1 MKRIITSFSSALLL
15 CASLNAQAQQPVKEP
30 KVLFIGIDGVRSDAL
45 GQANTPNIDSL
56 MNIGLYTYDS
66 WHCGITVSGPS
77 WNDMLCGVWEQK
89 HKVTNNNY
97 TNADYVNYPY
107 FPKRAKECRPDLKA
121 VQIITWDPM
130 NDPAN
135 SNNSAGY
142 VTNSGFN
149 QSIDAG
155 SHGQHAV
162 TNAALVQLA
171 DPNLDVLFIH
181 YDEVDATGHGS
192 GFNTTNPAYINAIQG
207 VDGEVG
213 EVLAALYARPNYA
226 NEDWLIMLT
235 TDHGGIGTSHGGNAN
250 TERHIWWVAAGE
262 SVPHLQITGP
272 DPGSYIMSG
281 NPIDTAA
288 LKNTPVLTDIAVTA
302 LAHLMKGTS
311 CESAETNP
319 LWNLDGKSWLLN
331 DTLPDPTDTTTPPP
345 VTYVE
350 DVNNAAIQFGIFPN
364 PNEGAFKA
372 AFKNIAGIIN
382 INIVSF
388 TGKTVMS
395 KTWKAEQGT
404 AIIPFDLSTLPK
416 GIYLMQVENNGKR
429 TTRKIALR

>member
-1 MKRIITSFSSALLL
+1 MKQMIKTCAAAVLL
-15 CASLNAQAQQPVKEP
+15 CASLNTQAQQTKET
-30 KVLFIGIDGVRSDAL
+30 KVLFIGIDGVRADAL
-45 GQANTPNIDSL
+45 NQANTPTIDSL
-56 MNIGLYTYDS
+56 MSIGLYTYDS

-130 NDPAN
+130 NDPSN
-135 SNNSAGY
+135 SNNTAGY

-207 VDGEVG
+207 VDAEVG
-213 EVLAALYARPNYA
+213 EVLTALYARPNYA

-235 TDHGGIGTSHGGNAN
+235 TDHGGIGTSHGGNSN
-250 TERHIWWVAAGE
+250 TERHIWWVAAGQ
-262 SVPHLQITGP
+262 SIPHLEITGP
-272 DPGSYIMSG
+272 DPGSYVMAN
-281 NPIDTAA
+281 NPLDTVA

-302 LAHLMKGTS
+302 LAHLMKGKQ
-311 CESAETNP
+311 CESPETNP
-319 LWNLDGKSWLLN
+319 VWNLDGKSWLLN
-331 DTLPDPTDTTTPPP
+331 DTIPDPTDTTEQP
-345 VTYVE
+345 TYIE
-350 DVNNAAIQFGIFPN
+350 DVNNASIQFGIYPN
-364 PNEGAFKA
+364 PNYGAFKA
-372 AFKNIAGIIN
+372 AFKNLSGNIN
-382 INIVSF
+382 INIANM
-388 TGKTVMS
+388 TGAVVMH
-395 KTWKAEQGT
+395 KEMKAEKGFT
-404 AIIPFDLSTLPK
+404 VIPFDLTSLPK
-416 GIYLMQVENNGKR
+416 GIYIMQVTNNGKR
-429 TTRKIALR
+429 TTRKIVLR